1 MPSADNSVNNRI
13 HIEKKGIVL
22 SNSENAFDSHAVLN
36 PACIKVNDEL
46 HMFYRAVDKKMIST
60 IGHCK
65 LKYDKVNYRS
75 PKPILAPEKPE
86 EKLGLEDPRISK
98 IDDTYYLTFSTFDEK
113 NVFQAYATAK
123 ELPNFTKQGLMLPKI
138 TFGEIK
144 NIFENSDLKCA
155 RKYLAYQKKYL
166 TQLENDDYIWIKNAI
181 LLPKKIKGQYVIIHR
196 MLPGIHIVFFDD
208 FAQLTCEFW
217 KKYISELDD
226 HTMFYPKYD
235 FENQHIAPGIPP
247 IETYLGWIFFYHA
260 VEETEKGLIYR
271 TAVALLDKKNP
282 QRVIGRLDYPLFGP
296 DEPWEQ
302 CGDVN
307 NVVFPSAAVMN
318 GENIDIY
325 YGAAD
330 TVIAMCSLNCEE
342 LLTALINSNYDP
354 DACPI
359 DG

>member
-1 MPSADNSVNNRI
+1 MSDRV
-13 HIEKKGIVL
+13 HVEKKGIIL
-22 SNSENAFDSHAVLN
+22 SNSENDFDGHAVLN
-36 PACIKVNDEL
+36 PACIKVNNEL
-46 HMFYRAVDKKMIST
+46 HMFYRAVDKKMVST

-65 LKYDKVNYRS
+65 FKYDKVIYRS
-75 PKPILAPEKPE
+75 QKPILAPENPE

-98 IDDTYYLTFSTFDEK
+98 IDDSYYLTYSIFDGK
-113 NVFQAYATAK
+113 NVLQAYATATA
-123 ELPNFTKQGLMLPKI
+123 LPNFTKQGLMLPKI

-144 NIFENSDLKCA
+144 NIFEQNDLKCA
-155 RKYLAYQKKYL
+155 KKYLTYQKKYL
-166 TQLENDDYIWIKNAI
+166 PDIKDNEYIWVKNAI
-181 LLPKKIKGQYVIIHR
+181 LLPKKIKGQYAIIHR

-208 FAQLTCEFW
+208 FAQLTCDFW

-247 IETYLGWIFFYHA
+247 LETYLGWIFFYHA
-260 VEETEKGLIYR
+260 VEETKKGLIYR
-271 TAVALLDKKNP
+271 TACALLDKNNP

-296 DEPWEQ
+296 TELWEK

-307 NVVFPSAAVMN
+307 NVVFPSSAIMN

-330 TVIAMCSLNCEE
+330 TYIAMCSVNCDD

-354 DACPI
+354 DKCPI
-359 DG
+359 NG